1 MNHSDLFRLKQLI
14 EQINRQA
21 LMQIVENEQHAT
33 FDTHIANNS
42 VLTNIAECSLE
53 AKDIISKEIE
63 NAGN

>member
-21 LMQIVENEQHAT
+21 LMQIVENETHAT
-33 FDTHIANNS
+33 FDTNIANNS

-53 AKDIISKEIE
+53 AKDIINKELE